1 MPQIFEIT
9 PKRIKRCNN
18 TVLTPEMKVIVTTK
32 QHVSNPFYNG
42 AEEVK
47 DA

>member
-1 MPQIFEIT
+1 MHVFEII
-9 PKRIKRCNN
+9 PKRIKCCNN

-42 AEEVK
+42 VEEVK
-47 DA
+47 EA